1 MEEVQSLVLHVDNY
15 ALSAF
20 IGYLV
25 LIVIVGVLAARFSSQ
40 GISNFFIGG
49 RKMNML
55 VVALS
60 AVVSGRS
67 AWLLLGFTGMAYTM
81 GLSALWAAA
90 GYITAEFFL
99 FFFFAPRI
107 RRFSE
112 NLDCIT
118 IPDFFEERFG
128 DKSGTIRTVVA
139 AIIIIFMLAYVSA
152 QFVAGGKTFSAGFQL
167 TQNQGLLLTAVI
179 ILFYTVVGGFL
190 AVSVTDTIQ
199 GFIMIIA
206 LVVLPIITIIHL
218 GGFGAFY
225 EQASLITNEGGRFT
239 DAFALAAGALIGFL
253 GIGLGSV
260 GNPHIIARYMS
271 IKNPAK
277 LKMTAMV
284 GTGANILMALGALA
298 TGMAG
303 RIYFPDINFLP
314 GADPENLYPTLAA
327 EHLHPIM
334 FGVVIA
340 SIFAAIMS
348 TADSQLLV
356 AASALVRDIYEKMI
370 YRHKELSQRKLVY
383 ISRWFV
389 VFLVIAALLMGF
401 VAEQLVFWL
410 VLFAWA
416 GLGAALGPTSILALY
431 WKNVTKAGVI
441 SGIITGA
448 VTVIIW
454 VRVDF
459 LKEMIYELVPAFALA
474 LLVTWLVSLFTRKAD
489 NNDEIFNQIIHTN
502 QK

>member
-1 MEEVQSLVLHVDNY
+1 
-15 ALSAF
+15 
-20 IGYLV
+20 
-25 LIVIVGVLAARFSSQ
+25 
-40 GISNFFIGG
+40 
-49 RKMNML
+49 
-55 VVALS
+55 
-60 AVVSGRS
+60 
-67 AWLLLGFTGMAYTM
+67 
-81 GLSALWAAA
+81 
-90 GYITAEFFL
+90 
-99 FFFFAPRI
+99 
-107 RRFSE
+107 
-112 NLDCIT
+112 
-118 IPDFFEERFG
+118 
-128 DKSGTIRTVVA
+128 
-139 AIIIIFMLAYVSA
+139 
-152 QFVAGGKTFSAGFQL
+152 
-167 TQNQGLLLTAVI
+167 
-179 ILFYTVVGGFL
+179 
-190 AVSVTDTIQ
+190 
-199 GFIMIIA
+199 
-206 LVVLPIITIIHL
+206 
-218 GGFGAFY
+218 
-225 EQASLITNEGGRFT
+225 
-239 DAFALAAGALIGFL
+239 
-253 GIGLGSV
+253 
-260 GNPHIIARYMS
+260 
-271 IKNPAK
+271 
-277 LKMTAMV
+277 
-284 GTGANILMALGALA
+284 
-298 TGMAG
+298 
-303 RIYFPDINFLP
+303 
-314 GADPENLYPTLAA
+314 
-327 EHLHPIM
+327 M